1 MQPARMLPATA
12 ILAISLMASLPA
24 VPGLVQH
31 ASAQAG
37 VEVERLYIL
46 NCGEGVPATSRA
58 GRRA

>member
-12 ILAISLMASLPA
+12 ILAISLMVPA

-37 VEVERLYIL
+37 K
-46 NCGEGVPATSRA
+46 SRSSA
-58 GRRA
+58 SIS